1 MAVAGL
7 SGQSSVG
14 KGMATLPAPLT
25 CDPALIT
32 VTLLLISSSETLSVI
47 FIS

>member
-1 MAVAGL
+1 MAGL
-7 SGQSSVG
+7 SGQSGVG

-25 CDPALIT
+25 RVPALIT
-32 VTLLLISSSETLSVI
+32 VTPLLISSSETLSVI